1 MEDSVDQPEAVIH
14 QDIMEEIQVALE
26 VLPDMEMEAQW
37 GWDR

>member
-14 QDIMEEIQVALE
+14 QDIMEEIKVALE
-26 VLPDMEMEAQW
+26 VLQGLEVEAQW